1 MQLKNRIMTVVFAAF
16 LGVFSLFC
24 ILKPAD
30 EFSKSERRPLAA
42 MPAFT
47 KENVLNASFMSG
59 FEEYTTDQFP
69 LRDFFRGIKA
79 KFVMNVLNKK
89 DNNSIF
95 LADGHLSK
103 LEYPKN
109 EEMMENARDKFK
121 YIYEKYLSEKNMN
134 IYLSIVPD
142 KNYYLAAENGYLS
155 INYDEFIEEFKEM
168 CDYMTY
174 IDITN
179 LLTIDDYY
187 KTDTHWKM
195 ENITHVAEVL
205 AESMDAD
212 VKSEYEKTIL
222 DTPFYGVY
230 AGQSALGVKPDE
242 ISYLTNDV
250 LQNATVTYYD
260 TGMGK
265 EGDIYNLEKAYG
277 KDPYEMFLSGSTP
290 LCVIENNNAKTD
302 KELILFRD
310 SFGSSIAPLFIEGY
324 SKITVIDIRYIQSDY
339 LGNFV
344 DFNENSDVLFLY
356 STMLLNNS
364 LALR

>member
-16 LGVFSLFC
+16 LGIFFLVC
-24 ILKPAD
+24 IVKPGD
-30 EFSKSERRPLAA
+30 EFSESERRPLAT

-47 KENVLNASFMSG
+47 KENILNASFMSG

-69 LRDFFRGIKA
+69 LRDFFRGLKA
-79 KFVMNVLNKK
+79 NFVMNVLKKK

-95 LADGHLSK
+95 LSNGHLSK

-109 EEMMENARDKFK
+109 VEMMENARDKFK
-121 YIYEKYLSEKNMN
+121 YIYEKYLAGQDMN
-134 IYLSIVPD
+134 VYLSIVPD

-155 INYDEFIEEFKEM
+155 INYYEFIEEFKEM
-168 CDYMTY
+168 CGYMTY
-174 IDITN
+174 TDITN
-179 LLTIDDYY
+179 LLSIDDYY

-195 ENITHVAEVL
+195 ENIIHVAEFL
-205 AESMDAD
+205 AESMGTD
-212 VKSEYEKTIL
+212 VKARYEKIVL

-242 ISYLTNDV
+242 ISYLTNET

-260 TGMGK
+260 TGVGK
-265 EGDIYNLEKAYG
+265 EGDLYNMEKAYG

-290 LCVIENNNAKTD
+290 LCVIENENAKTD

-310 SFGSSIAPLFIEGY
+310 SFGSSIAPLFAEGY
-324 SKITVIDIRYIQSDY
+324 SKITVVDIRYIQSDY
-339 LGNFV
+339 LGSFV
-344 DFNENSDVLFLY
+344 DFNKNSDVLFLY